1 MEAPISPEELVRP
14 WRTATIVASL
24 VAAVELVLLL
34 GGAAMLLAKPLS
46 HAIRRHAEV
55 AAVTPAKTKKP
66 APAPAHAK
74 KHVHVAVPKLTRS
87 KTAVAVLNGN
97 GRNGAAATA
106 AGRLRHLGY
115 RIATTSNARRQDYAT
130 TVVLYKT
137 GFEPEAARLARDLGV
152 KVIGPLD
159 GMGGSVLHGGELALI
174 LGA

>member
-1 MEAPISPEELVRP
+1 MEAPISPDELVRP

-55 AAVTPAKTKKP
+55 AATAPAKPKP
-66 APAPAHAK
+66 APAPAHARK
-74 KHVHVAVPKLTRS
+74 RVHVAVPKLTRS
-87 KTAVAVLNGN
+87 KTEVAVLNGN
-97 GRNGAAATA
+97 GRAGAAASA
-106 AGRLRHLGY
+106 AGRLRALGY
-115 RIATTSNARRQDYAT
+115 RIASTTNAHRQDYAT
-130 TVVLYKT
+130 TVVLYRT

-159 GMGGSVLHGGELALI
+159 GMGRAQLHGGELALI